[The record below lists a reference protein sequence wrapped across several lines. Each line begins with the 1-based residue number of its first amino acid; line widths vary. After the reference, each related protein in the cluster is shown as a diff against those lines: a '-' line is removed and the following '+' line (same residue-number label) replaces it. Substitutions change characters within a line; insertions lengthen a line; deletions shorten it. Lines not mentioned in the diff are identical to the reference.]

1 VYLRKAVE
9 MSFLAMVNAVLNTI
23 V

>member
-1 VYLRKAVE
+1 